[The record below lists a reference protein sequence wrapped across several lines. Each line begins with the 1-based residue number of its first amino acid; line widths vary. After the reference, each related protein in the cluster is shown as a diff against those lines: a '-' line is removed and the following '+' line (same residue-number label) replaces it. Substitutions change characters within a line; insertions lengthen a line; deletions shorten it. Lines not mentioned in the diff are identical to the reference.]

1 MRLPPPSHTKIHAP
15 HLAGIPE
22 RSAAQPSFTPHS
34 SPFALPRLGLGDLV
48 YRVADPIARLID
60 RCTAR
65 LPVPLHTHVAGCSA
79 CSRRRRWLNAFTP
92 DLLAPVRPLAAAL
105 QRLRS

>member
-22 RSAAQPSFTPHS
+22 RSAAPTFTPQS
-34 SPFALPRLGLGDLV
+34 SPFALQRLGLGDLV

-65 LPVPLHTHVAGCSA
+65 LPARLRTHVAGCSA
-79 CSRRRRWLNAFTP
+79 CSRRRRWLNTLAP

>member
-22 RSAAQPSFTPHS
+22 RRAAPTFTPHS
-34 SPFALPRLGLGDLV
+34 SSFNPPRLGLGDLV

-60 RCTAR
+60 RSTAL
-65 LPVPLHTHVAGCSA
+65 LPKPLHTHVAGCSA
-79 CSRRRRWLNAFTP
+79 CSHRRRWLNTLAP
-92 DLLAPVRPLAAAL
+92 DLLAPIRPLAAIL
-105 QRLRS
+105 QRRRN

>member
-22 RSAAQPSFTPHS
+22 RRAAPTFTPHS
-34 SPFALPRLGLGDLV
+34 APFALPRLGLGDLA

-65 LPVPLHTHVAGCSA
+65 LPARLRTHIAGCSA
-79 CSRRRRWLNAFTP
+79 CSRRRRWLNALAP
-92 DLLAPVRPLAAAL
+92 DLLAPIRPLAAIL
-105 QRLRS
+105 QRRRN

>member
-22 RSAAQPSFTPHS
+22 RSAAPTFTPHS
-34 SPFALPRLGLGDLV
+34 SSFNPPRLGLGDLV
-48 YRVADPIARLID
+48 YRFADPIARLID

-65 LPVPLHTHVAGCSA
+65 LPACLRTHVAGCSA
-79 CSRRRRWLNAFTP
+79 CSRRRRRLNTLAP
-92 DLLAPVRPLAAAL
+92 DMLAPVRPLAAAL

>member
-1 MRLPPPSHTKIHAP
+1 MRLPPPRHTTVHAP
-15 HLAGIPE
+15 HLSGIPE
-22 RSAAQPSFTPHS
+22 RRAAPTFTPHS

-65 LPVPLHTHVAGCSA
+65 LPARLRTHVAGCSA
-79 CSRRRRWLNAFTP
+79 CSRRRRRLNALAP
-92 DLLAPVRPLAAAL
+92 DLLGF
-105 QRLRS
+105 LRSPLLFLKKYL

>member
-15 HLAGIPE
+15 HLSGIPE
-22 RSAAQPSFTPHS
+22 HRAAQPNCTPPS
-34 SPFALPRLGLGDLV
+34 APYTISRLALGDLV

-65 LPVPLHTHVAGCSA
+65 LPARLRTHIAGCSA
-79 CSRRRRWLNAFTP
+79 CSRRRRRLNALAP
-92 DLLAPVRPLAAAL
+92 DLLGFLRPPLL
-105 QRLRS
+105 FLKKHSK

>member
-15 HLAGIPE
+15 HLASIPE
-22 RSAAQPSFTPHS
+22 CSAAPTFTPHS
-34 SPFALPRLGLGDLV
+34 SPFALQRLGLGDLV

-60 RCTAR
+60 CCTAR

-79 CSRRRRWLNAFTP
+79 CSRRRRWLNTLAP
-92 DLLAPVRPLAAAL
+92 DLLGF
-105 QRLRS
+105 LRSPLLLLKKHSK

>member
-1 MRLPPPSHTKIHAP
+1 MRLPPPRHTPVHAH
-15 HLAGIPE
+15 HLSGIPE
-22 RSAAQPSFTPHS
+22 RRAAPTFTPHS
-34 SPFALPRLGLGDLV
+34 SPIALQRLGLGDLV

-65 LPVPLHTHVAGCSA
+65 LPSRLRTHVAGCSA
-79 CSRRRRWLNAFTP
+79 CSRRRRWLNALTP

-105 QRLRS
+105 QRLRN

>member
-15 HLAGIPE
+15 HLSGIPE
-22 RSAAQPSFTPHS
+22 RRAPSQTFTPHS
-34 SPFALPRLGLGDLV
+34 SPFALQRLALGDLV

-65 LPVPLHTHVAGCSA
+65 LPVCLHTHVAGCSA
-79 CSRRRRWLNAFTP
+79 CSRRRRWLNALTP

>member
-22 RSAAQPSFTPHS
+22 RSAATTFTPHS
-34 SPFALPRLGLGDLV
+34 SSFNPPRLGLGDLV

-65 LPVPLHTHVAGCSA
+65 LPAPLHTHVAGCSA
-79 CSRRRRWLNAFTP
+79 CSRRRRWLNALAP
-92 DLLAPVRPLAAAL
+92 DLLAPIRPLAAIL
-105 QRLRS
+105 QRARN